1 MPATAP
7 LNTPLVMMENL
18 IAAGFVPGTANSAL
32 STNATQLM
40 TIATSAAATYPVVNN
55 SAVNGGYLAGVNRTA
70 NQLIADITANASS
83 SVIAADVKLL
93 VTNTMQ
99 FVAGCLATDLVAEM
113 ASVGCPG
120 PTAAITD
127 FQNAYIA
134 GGLTPAIPSASGAF
148 DTATAAAA
156 AAASGTPA
164 GMACSP
170 SLTPLPPTTPVTTA
184 PTTPAT
190 TSSSNTAIV
199 ATVAVVAVSAIG
211 LLAYKMSVA
220 AKAAK
225 PLTRR

>member
-134 GGLTPAIPSASGAF
+134 GGLTPTIPAASGAF

-164 GMACSP
+164 GMVCSP
-170 SLTPLPPTTPVTTA
+170 TLTPLPPTTPVVA
-184 PTTPAT
+184 PTTSVAA
-190 TSSSNTAIV
+190 SSSNTAIV

-220 AKAAK
+220 AKAAQ